1 MNLQKQKEQVWWR
14 EALRLQKIVATLLL
28 ISFSAG
34 LVHSDIDLDGI
45 PDAVDPF
52 PETVAQDPKIL
63 SPIEDE
69 VIYAPSREVAFVGTA
84 ETGSQIKLFE
94 DGIPAELSCQ
104 EAGAEDVEGTGLLL
118 SKTTGGSNVDQVSL
132 LTGTNS
138 VSQAFYNT
146 NADSASTT
154 WRTGGTAS
162 WATEQLDDAID
173 EICDYQAGGSPDD
186 RCGSVDFPEQV
197 IVIAT
202 ATRVYLFDAQLRT
215 FWKSLSV
222 TGATSVIAENGKLFV
237 GTTTGVLVW
246 DFAGDDFTKTF
257 TNELPG
263 GAVVSLDT
271 VSVGATQYLLVATAN
286 GAAAINLSTDAVL
299 TSVDTGTLEGAA
311 FTSSNRILWATATEV
326 QISVDPIDT
335 LVDNWV
341 STDISSTAR
350 FPFASPGTVTAVA
363 SDLIGLTTGV
373 ARVFD
378 DGNGKYLIQH
388 VTQTSA
394 TLPMGISTQGH
405 WLSTD
410 AAEASDVSSTS
421 KDLDNV
427 LTVTSVPASTGTDL
441 DIFEFGG
448 ADRYLKSQ
456 NNTDFSVSG
465 DTVTVGAW
473 VRRPDFGGSGPFKK
487 ILSHGE
493 GEAVGEW
500 DYWLSAGENFFG
512 YGLEADPYF
521 FGLRSTEGEKGAS
534 AFTFAL
540 DTWQLLVGTYDG
552 DEGSLRIY
560 LDGEEQDQ
568 NLLLPGV
575 NPVPLTGNIATVD
588 KELRLGWGYDQEY
601 FNGDMALPFVSAEA
615 YSAEQVDLLYRYS
628 NGWFADNTTTTL
640 RGTSDSVVD
649 VTCNAAH
656 KECFVLTDDGT
667 VTRIDGNLFS
677 GGVTSEVAGVTDVLE
692 ITPTYLGTWQCTH
705 SFDTSGQYSVF
716 ARTYWDAVP
725 TAIDS
730 EMRNFTVFAQTEQ
743 TLTTPTIVAFPDTFI
758 GQDFAT
764 VLWRTDETDQDFF
777 VTQVATDPTFQVG
790 VRQQITQGH
799 SARFDALD
807 NAQEY
812 YFRVKAQNHV
822 GGASEWSDV
831 VTTTVDVSAPTE
843 GVVQNIDGRISS
855 LESVNFSW
863 ETTPFSDI
871 GAGIVWYELEVSKDQ
886 TFVDE
891 AERVYT
897 NDRLEAVSYEFL
909 DEEQGEIYFAR
920 VRAMDAVGNWSGWI
934 TSAGTLIDKTAPTE
948 FTLSPLATTAGG
960 EARLRWTPSS
970 DTETGIISY
979 EVWQKEDAGEFVLL
993 STESSEKRSYGVS
1006 GLQDEHTYT
1015 FKIIAKNEADLSTET
1030 AEQAILIN
1038 AAQLTVPQWLTS
1050 SYSTSTD
1057 VSLEWSAD
1065 KDLALATEYQIFRNG
1080 TLLDTVDISTTT
1092 FSDPDTHISG
1102 EVFVYQ
1108 VRSIISLPE
1117 EVLGEFS
1124 SSLRVLIDTAAPT
1137 FDDSEVIGP
1146 APINTWRNKNFSFRL
1161 WGTDGTP
1168 VFDPETS
1175 TGSGFAS
1182 GMDNNFYREGVV
1194 GSFDPHT
1201 VPILITESGSH
1212 DFQFQFRDYAGN
1224 ESTPPLDIANVK
1236 LDKIAPT
1243 VKITQTTLSEE
1254 IFVAQ
1259 NGFVST
1265 DTLGFQITAQD
1276 SDSGIDTYEIS
1287 YRVDKNGDGFFRSGD
1302 GDTEWGAWNTVSS
1315 TGNISVPSD
1324 GVLEMRAAV
1333 TDLAGNRTISDIF
1346 TAKID
1351 RQAPRI
1357 YADAT
1362 DQPIVEDVTI
1372 QIEGADVPVEA
1383 SGIDTVYYT
1392 KNGDDP
1398 KTAIFPIRR
1407 EGTTVAVEVAT
1418 DAPGG
1423 LFTIKY
1429 YAIDTAGNESETH
1442 IATNNIVD
1450 GDGDGLPDWWEDLY
1464 GGSVI
1469 PASDTDV
1476 DGLTAVQ
1483 EYATHTDPTE
1493 EDTDGDGVL
1502 DGTETSSGTDPLNGT
1517 DHAFQW
1523 ISPEETSTIKSSF
1536 TILGTATPEA
1546 VAEVY
1551 DTTTSTLLGT
1561 ATVDPQG
1568 RFAMEISGVVNADYA
1583 LKVQFQHPNNPLA
1596 VVESETRNI
1605 TVDEAGATQP
1615 EISNISDDDEVG
1627 PDTSR
1632 VLVSN
1637 VTAGAGIELFE
1648 ILDNVVY
1655 SIGTIEATAE
1665 GTADI
1670 WLPHRAET
1678 RQIFVIDQTTWKTSE
1693 IINFEQGLFIEGIIY
1708 DEDGVVIDGATV
1720 ELTDFQESST
1730 SVQSIANGTYQIF
1743 ARPNQTYTFRVEA
1756 ADHFPEQQ
1764 QVTTAFT
1771 DIQLNAFLLQ
1781 VDREVEVSGVVS
1793 DSEGTLLGGVAVRL
1807 IVDATDLSTTTIAN
1821 GTYSLNVPASKTYAA
1836 TFILE
1841 NYDTHAQAIVVD
1853 RDDAEVNVTLV
1864 GQALAVLVSGKVL
1877 ETGTN
1882 TPLLGVAARFV
1893 SDQAEVFETQ
1903 TGETG
1908 DFSLSLRRDR
1918 DYTVTYTLANYT
1930 EVIQTFPLE
1939 AVPLVLPDIHL
1950 SLIDGGNA
1958 SAGSSVKGW
1967 SGRRLNDPADAIS
1980 DIWIPSMT
1988 YEESMEQVRRLNLG
2002 TGGQVIV
2009 REKNGIEEFAGYISG
2024 RISVDN
2030 FLVADDRQTLRISAF
2045 GDRVQTLHASAKIGH
2060 CLAFQDTT
2068 MEFRDVSVRSRW
2080 YPSVAKI
2087 HSLGQMPLD
2096 EEYKFHPTKMMSWE
2110 TALEMAFAVRCME
2123 ADAFELLQSFQQDQW
2138 RTLPLQN
2145 TIAVRRAYTALD
2157 MGWVSLDYDLTKQP
2171 TREQLLRLW
2180 IQVFD
2185 VPIDPLATQT
2195 SFQDIDPEDPLAQRL
2210 VVARKLNLIPSSKNF
2225 RPTSLMPRSE
2235 AAEWFLSFF
2244 EAEQADRIDR
2254 TAQEY
2259 QFDDHKVATGREVT
2273 EDEQVRIAL
2282 LQKEVAEAR
2291 RQRIAGIVPITDDL
2305 DIEGR
2310 SGFIRRKGEDRTKF
2324 LKRLAEAKETAGID
2338 PTKILLD
2345 YEALREKS
2353 LANRGVVAREV
2364 TSKIQIFDTSGFIRR
2379 QGEDREEFLVRLN
2392 SAKKALEEKKIA
2404 LNGDSVSMKA
2414 SAPKVAGPTSPTQNL
2429 GKLKIDIDTDKM
2441 CDIKMSWETTKMFQ
2455 DRCGDSQD
2463 AEKIS
2468 AYKKIFD
2475 SFRKRTGIQQTTEP
2489 VEVTIKPAGPNK
2501 DAPTLERS
2509 RMDVIFQ
2516 RANPEIEE
2524 DEQTVKIKTRRS
2536 LLGL

>member
-1 MNLQKQKEQVWWR
+1 MNLQKQKERVWWR
-14 EALRLQKIVATLLL
+14 EVLRLQKIVATLLL

-69 VIYAPSREVAFVGTA
+69 VIYAPSREVTFTGTA

-132 LTGTNS
+132 LAGTSS
-138 VSQAFYNT
+138 VSQALYNT
-146 NADSASTT
+146 NTDSAPTT
-154 WRTGGTAS
+154 WRISPTAS

-186 RCGSVDFPEQV
+186 RCGSVNFPEQV

-202 ATRVYLFDAQLRT
+202 ATRVYLFDAQLKT
-215 FWKSLSV
+215 FWKSILV
-222 TGATSVIAENGKLFV
+222 TGATSVAAENGKVFV
-237 GTTTGVLVW
+237 GTATGVLVW

-257 TNELPG
+257 TSELPS

-271 VSVGATQYLLVATAN
+271 VSVGATQYLLVATA
-286 GAAAINLSTDAVL
+286 GGTAAINLSTDAVL
-299 TSVDTGTLEGAA
+299 TSVDTGTLVGAA

-326 QISVDPIDT
+326 QISDDPIDT

-350 FPFASPGTVTAVA
+350 FPFVSPGTVTAVA

-405 WLSTD
+405 WLSAD
-410 AAEASDVSSTS
+410 AVEALDVSSAA

-427 LTVTSVPASTGTDL
+427 LTVTSVPAATGTDL

-448 ADRYLKSQ
+448 ANRYLKSK
-456 NNTDFSVSG
+456 NITDFSVSG

-473 VRRPDFGGSGPFKK
+473 VRRPDFGGTGPFKK
-487 ILSHGE
+487 ILSHGD
-493 GEAVGEW
+493 GAALGEW

-552 DEGSLRIY
+552 SEGSLRIY

-575 NPVPLTGNIATVD
+575 NPIPLSGDIATVN
-588 KELRLGWGYDQEY
+588 KELRLGWGYDLEY
-601 FNGDMALPFVSAEA
+601 FNGDMALPFVSTEA
-615 YSAEQVDLLYRYS
+615 YSAEQVALLYRYS
-628 NGWFADNTTTTL
+628 NGWFSENTTTTL

-649 VTCNAAH
+649 VTCDTAH

-677 GGVTSEVAGVTDVLE
+677 GGVTSAVGGVTDVSE

-705 SFDTSGQYSVF
+705 SFDTSGLYSVF
-716 ARTYWDAVP
+716 ARTYWEGAP

-730 EMRNFTVFAQTEQ
+730 ELRNFTVFSQAEQ
-743 TLTTPTIVAFPDTFI
+743 TLTTPTIVAFPDTFTA
-758 GQDFAT
+758 QDFAT

-777 VTQVATDPTFQVG
+777 VAQIATEPTFQVG
-790 VRQQITQGH
+790 VRQQVVQGH

-807 NAQEY
+807 DSQQY
-812 YFRVKAQNHV
+812 YFRAKARNHA
-822 GGASEWSDV
+822 GGVSAWSDAAT
-831 VTTTVDVSAPTE
+831 VTIDILAPAG
-843 GVVQNIDGRISS
+843 GVVENVDGRISS

-863 ETTPFSDI
+863 EKTPFSDI
-871 GAGIVWYELEVSKDQ
+871 GSGIVWYELEVSKDQ

-897 NDRLEAVSYEFL
+897 NDRLEAASYEFL
-909 DEEQGEIYFAR
+909 DEEQGGTYFAR

-934 TSAGTLIDKTAPTE
+934 TSSGTLIDKTAPE
-948 FTLSPLATTAGG
+948 AFALSSLSTTAGG
-960 EARLRWTPSS
+960 DVRLRWASSS
-970 DTETGIISY
+970 DAETGIISY
-979 EVWQKEDAGEFVLL
+979 EVWQKEDAGAFVLL

-1006 GLQDEHTYT
+1006 GLQDGRTYT

-1030 AEQAILIN
+1030 AEQSILID
-1038 AAQLTVPQWLTS
+1038 AAQLAAPQWLTS
-1050 SYSTSTD
+1050 SYSTSTS
-1057 VSLEWSAD
+1057 VSLEWSSD

-1080 TLLDTVDISTTT
+1080 TLLDTVDIGATT
-1092 FSDPDTHISG
+1092 FTDPDTHVSG

-1108 VRSIISLPE
+1108 VRSIISLPLE
-1117 EVLGEFS
+1117 ILGGFS
-1124 SSLRVLIDTAAPT
+1124 ADLRVLIDTAEPAYDT
-1137 FDDSEVIGP
+1137 SEVIGP
-1146 APINTWRNKNFSFRL
+1146 APIDTWRNKNFSFQV

-1168 VFDPETS
+1168 LFDPETS
-1175 TGSGFAS
+1175 TGSGFSS
-1182 GMDNNFYREGVV
+1182 GIDNNFYREGAV
-1194 GSFDPHT
+1194 DPFVPHA

-1224 ESTPPLDIANVK
+1224 ENTPPQDIANVK
-1236 LDKIAPT
+1236 LDKVAPT
-1243 VKITQTTLSEE
+1243 AAITQTTLSEE
-1254 IFVAQ
+1254 IFEAQ

-1265 DTLGFQITAQD
+1265 GTLGFQITAQD

-1302 GDTEWGAWNTVSS
+1302 GDTEWSAWSTVTA
-1315 TGNISVPSD
+1315 TGNISVPAD
-1324 GVLEMRAAV
+1324 GVLEMRTAV
-1333 TDLAGNRTISDIF
+1333 TDLAGNRTISEAF
-1346 TAKID
+1346 AAKID
-1351 RQAPRI
+1351 RQAPQI
-1357 YADAT
+1357 SADAT
-1362 DQPIVEDVTI
+1362 DQIIVEDITI
-1372 QIEGADVPVEA
+1372 QIDGADVPVEA

-1398 KTAIFPIRR
+1398 KAAIFPIRR
-1407 EGTTVAVEVAT
+1407 EGTTVVVEVAT

-1429 YAIDTAGNESETH
+1429 YATDIAGNESEIH
-1442 IATNNIVD
+1442 IVTNDIID
-1450 GDGDGLPDWWEDLY
+1450 SDSDGLPDWWEDLY
-1464 GGSVI
+1464 GGSVA
-1469 PASDTDV
+1469 PTSDTDT
-1476 DGLTAVQ
+1476 DGLTAEQ
-1483 EYATHTDPTE
+1483 EYAAHTDPTE
-1493 EDTDGDGVL
+1493 EDTDGDGAL
-1502 DGTETSSGTDPLNGT
+1502 DGTETSSGTDPLNGM

-1523 ISPEETSTIKSSF
+1523 VSPEEASTIKSSF

-1551 DTTTSTLLGT
+1551 DTITSALLGI

-1568 RFAMEISGVVNADYA
+1568 RFAMEISGVAEGDYA

-1596 VVESETRNI
+1596 IVESEIRNI
-1605 TVDEAGATQP
+1605 TVDAAGATQP
-1615 EISNISDDDEVG
+1615 AISNISDADEVG
-1627 PDTSR
+1627 PETSR
-1632 VLVSN
+1632 VLVSS
-1637 VTAGAGIELFE
+1637 VTAGADIELFE

-1655 SIGTIEATAE
+1655 SLGTVVATAE

-1678 RQIFVIDQTTWKTSE
+1678 RQLFVIDHATWKTSE
-1693 IINFEQGLFIEGIIY
+1693 IINFEQGLFIEGIIF
-1708 DEDGVVIDGATV
+1708 DEDGVVIDGATI
-1720 ELTDFQESST
+1720 ELTDSQESST
-1730 SVQSIANGTYQIF
+1730 SVQSIGDGTYQVF

-1756 ADHFPEQQ
+1756 VDHFPEQQ
-1764 QVTTAFT
+1764 QVITAFD
-1771 DIQLNAFLLQ
+1771 DIQLNTTLLQ
-1781 VDREVEVSGVVS
+1781 VDREVATSGVVS

-1807 IVDATDLSTTTIAN
+1807 TVDAIDLSTTTAAN

-1836 TFILE
+1836 TFILADH
-1841 NYDTHAQAIVVD
+1841 NTHAQAIVVS
-1853 RDDAEVNVTLV
+1853 RDDVEVNVTLV
-1864 GQALAVLVSGKVL
+1864 EQDVAVLVSGKVL
-1877 ETGTN
+1877 EVGTN
-1882 TPLLGVAARFV
+1882 VPLSGVVARFV
-1893 SDQAEVFETQ
+1893 SDQAETFETQ

-1918 DYTVTYTLANYT
+1918 GYTVTYTLANYT

-1939 AVPLVLPDIHL
+1939 AAPLVLPNIQL
-1950 SLIDGGNA
+1950 SPIERVT
-1958 SAGSSVKGW
+1958 SSSVKGW
-1967 SGRRLNDPADAIS
+1967 SGRRLDDPADAIS
-1980 DIWIPSMT
+1980 DIWTPSMT
-1988 YEESMEQVRRLNLG
+1988 YEESMEQVRRLNSG
-2002 TGGQVIV
+2002 ISGQVIV
-2009 REKNGIEEFAGYISG
+2009 REKDGIEEFAGYISG
-2024 RISVDN
+2024 RISIDN
-2030 FLVADDRQTLRISAF
+2030 FLVADDSQTLGISAF
-2045 GDRVQTLHASAKIGH
+2045 GDRVQALHASAKIGH
-2060 CLAFQDTT
+2060 CLAFRDTT
-2068 MEFRDVSVRSRW
+2068 MEFRDVSARSRW

-2096 EEYKFHPTKMMSWE
+2096 KEYKFRPTKMLSWE

-2123 ADAFELLQSFQQDQW
+2123 ADAFELLQSFRQDQW
-2138 RTLPLQN
+2138 ETLPLQN

-2157 MGWVSLDYDLTKQP
+2157 MGWVSLEQDLTKQP

-2180 IQVFD
+2180 VEVFE
-2185 VPIDPLATQT
+2185 VPVDPLATKT
-2195 SFQDIDPEDPLAQRL
+2195 SFQDIDSDNVLAPML
-2210 VVARKLNLIPSSKNF
+2210 VVARKLDLIPSSKNF
-2225 RPTSLMPRSE
+2225 RPGSSIPRSE

-2244 EAEQADRIDR
+2244 EAEQNDRIDR

-2273 EDEQVRIAL
+2273 EDEQVRMAL

-2291 RQRIAGIVPITDDL
+2291 RQRIADIVPMADDL
-2305 DIEGR
+2305 DIEGK
-2310 SGFIRRKGEDRTKF
+2310 SGFIRRKGEDRTDF
-2324 LKRLAEAKETAGID
+2324 LNRLAAAKEATGID

-2345 YEALREKS
+2345 YESLREKS
-2353 LANRGVVAREV
+2353 LANRGIVEREV
-2364 TSKIQIFDTSGFIRR
+2364 VSKIQTFDMSGFIRR
-2379 QGEDREEFLVRLN
+2379 QGEGREEFLARLN
-2392 SAKKALEEKKIA
+2392 SAKKELEEKKIA
-2404 LNGDSVSMKA
+2404 LNGAPVSMKA
-2414 SAPKVAGPTSPTQNL
+2414 SAPKVAGPIFPTQNL
-2429 GKLKIDIDTDKM
+2429 GKLKIEIDTDKM
-2441 CDIKMSWETTKMFQ
+2441 CDIKMNWETTETFR
-2455 DRCGDSQD
+2455 DRCGNIREI
-2463 AEKIS
+2463 EKVS
-2468 AYKKIFD
+2468 FYQKIFD
-2475 SFRKRTGIQQTTEP
+2475 SFRKRPGIQKVTEP
-2489 VEVTIKPAGPNK
+2489 VEVTIKSAEPNK

-2509 RMDVIFQ
+2509 RMDVIFR
-2516 RANPEIEE
+2516 RANPEVELE
-2524 DEQTVKIKTRRS
+2524 EQTAKIKTRRS